1 MRRMKD
7 LTGQVFGEWT
17 VLYKSDKTTSSGAI
31 VWHCRCSCGN
41 ERDVVGTDLRAG
53 RTTKC
58 KQHYTK
64 FQSSNPK
71 SSKTTP
77 SRKRCNFSNDKIGM
91 RFGKLTVLEKIEVRK
106 DGTYIKCRCDCGST
120 VSVRWGNLTSG
131 AIQSCGCIKS
141 IGEEKIS
148 SILVENNI
156 SFKKEYSFPDLKGDN
171 GGLLRFDFAILEK
184 NELIRLIEYQGA
196 FHYINPPKGWTDV
209 RDSDKA
215 KEEYCKK
222 NNIDLL
228 VIPYWDIDKIDIQY
242 LLNTEGEIL

>member
-1 MRRMKD
+1 MGRTKD
-7 LTGQVFGEWT
+7 LAGQVFGEWT

-58 KQHYTK
+58 KQHYTEK
-64 FQSSNPK
+64 Q
-71 SSKTTP
+71 P
-77 SRKRCNFSNDKIGM
+77 SRKRCNFNDDKIGM
-91 RFGKLTVLEKIEVRK
+91 KFGKLTILEKAEVRK
-106 DGTYIKCRCDCGST
+106 DGTYVKCKCDCGST

-141 IGEEKIS
+141 LGEEKIS

-184 NELIRLIEYQGA
+184 DELIRLIEYQGA

-242 LLNTEGEIL
+242 LLNTKGEI